1 MDTGLGVLPERVDNS
16 FPCLRLCK
24 STLCALQYE
33 SHDQTGGYQPP
44 VFLVERFWSSKL
56 SGKSLRGL
64 SGFLFW
70 ICANEGAQTVLPVGG
85 LVAWS

>member
-24 STLCALQYE
+24 STLCTLQYE

-44 VFLVERFWSSKL
+44 VFFGRTLLELEAVGEESPGVIGFFVL
-56 SGKSLRGL
+56 DLRK
-64 SGFLFW
+64 
-70 ICANEGAQTVLPVGG
+70 
-85 LVAWS
+85 